1 MKKFIKNNI
10 KVVIAFIIGGFIFG
24 GSNLVRAAISASQ
37 VTYTKNSQS
46 TVQGALD
53 TLYTRANSWANPS
66 YFTTLGLNMSS
77 MQKNARKTMIASK
90 SGILFKRSNGTVHYL
105 KANYW
110 AYEKDHIQ
118 KIFSDISCYVDPSYV
133 ICSASDYYC
142 DVKSDGRALCRD
154 TSDNSVCSVSGS
166 GSVVCGT

>member
-1 MKKFIKNNI
+1 MNNFIKSNL
-10 KVVIAFIIGGFIFG
+10 KVVVAFIIGGIIFG
-24 GSNLVRAAISASQ
+24 GTNLVLAAIGASE
-37 VTYTKNSQS
+37 VTYVYNSQS
-46 TVQGALD
+46 SVQGALD
-53 TLYTRANSWANPS
+53 TLFSRSSTWVDATS
-66 YFTTLGLNMSS
+66 LGLNMGSLQ
-77 MQKNARKTMIASK
+77 MNAKKTMIATK

-154 TSDNSVCSVSGS
+154 TSDNSACSVSGS